1 MAPGPLQDQP
11 NNRRSGKVIKKK
23 RPPNFHQP
31 YSDDDLVMIL
41 SDAPTRANAIKH
53 AARFQRNSGAIAMI
67 YKWAMTP
74 PSIIRSRGREDHT
87 FMLQIRRVAKQRVGW
102 LS

>member
-1 MAPGPLQDQP
+1 MAK
-11 NNRRSGKVIKKK
+11 RK
-23 RPPNFHQP
+23 RPAKFHQP
-31 YSDDDLVMIL
+31 YSDDDLVAIL

-53 AARFQRNSGAIAMI
+53 AARFQRSSAAIVMI

-74 PSIIRSRGREDHT
+74 PSIIKRRGREDHS